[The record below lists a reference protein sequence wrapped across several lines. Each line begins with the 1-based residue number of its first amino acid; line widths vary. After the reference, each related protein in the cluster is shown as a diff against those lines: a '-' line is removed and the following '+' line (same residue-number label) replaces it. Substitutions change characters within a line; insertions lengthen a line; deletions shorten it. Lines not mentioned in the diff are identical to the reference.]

1 MKAIDVAQRGVPIEI
16 PAKVAVCPICGA
28 PIVVEDI
35 NEWESESG
43 KPVSISTGCTTEPD
57 IDGDEWE
64 DWHAGHYHMPY
75 VDWLPVER
83 RVLTWFQREYKCI

>member
-1 MKAIDVAQRGVPIEI
+1 MKAIDVAQRRLPIDVPRD
-16 PAKVAVCPICGA
+16 VAACPICGA

-43 KPVSISTGCTTEPD
+43 KPVSISIECTTGPY

-64 DWHAGHYHMPY
+64 EWHAGHYRMPY
-75 VDWLPVER
+75 VDWLPVEN
-83 RVLTWFQREYKCI
+83 RVMAWF